1 MVSPRSGTFRL
12 VVFASVNV
20 LKPGSWLIV
29 RTPAHRSNIT
39 IGWAFPRFVD
49 LFNGGPG
56 GLKLQ
61 SFVSQ

>member
-29 RTPAHRSNIT
+29 IAAINGIANPSASVEYHHRL
-39 IGWAFPRFVD
+39 GFP
-49 LFNGGPG
+49 
-56 GLKLQ
+56 KIC
-61 SFVSQ
+61 